1 MVKAL
6 RNIAIGLVIFVVASE
21 LIGALIT
28 GTDSASVLI
37 QSLVPLAIGIGVAIY
52 AIIAL
57 LAIGSK
63 GGGD

>member
-6 RNIAIGLVIFVVASE
+6 RNIAIGLVIFIVANE
-21 LIGALIT
+21 LIDALIT
-28 GTDSASVLI
+28 GTDTGSTLI

-57 LAIGSK
+57 LAIGTK